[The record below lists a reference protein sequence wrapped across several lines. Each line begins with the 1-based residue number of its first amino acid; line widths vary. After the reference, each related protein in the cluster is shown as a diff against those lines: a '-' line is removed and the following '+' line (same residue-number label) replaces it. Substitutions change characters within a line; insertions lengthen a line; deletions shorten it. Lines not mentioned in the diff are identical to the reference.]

1 MSDFDGTQFI
11 LLFLTIYP
19 PIAITIYL
27 TIRLTLKYSFYRNLS
42 GRIDSIR
49 AAIIKH
55 WQEKYSDISS
65 LLEHVDVEH
74 LRVICTTAQKED
86 KRFRLFTILFYVLS
100 AILTIEGI
108 LGQSFQQQ
116 FLIDNTSL
124 TYWIASI
131 SLLSQ
136 MVSLAWVGFASY
148 YQYDYYSTL
157 DILHKEAEGNAL
169 GVRLILR
176 LKFGKMLLDEVR
188 PKISPAIA

>member
-27 TIRLTLKYSFYRNLS
+27 AIRLTLKYSFYRDLS

-124 TYWIASI
+124 IYWIASI

-169 GVRLILR
+169 NQVT
-176 LKFGKMLLDEVR
+176 
-188 PKISPAIA
+188 PKSGAPD